1 MMVMVMVMVMMM
13 MMILMIIIIVI
24 IIISGFSHFST
35 HLSSHFS
42 AVETLFPAS
51 SVVGD
56 PLSVFFPIFD
66 TAGPSAVPHSDR
78 SSVRHWWRY
87 PNWWPFE
94 GKVIYIFVF
103 IYIFVKHGMEFGWNG
118 YCIQTSQ
125 YTIFHSVL
133 FPQVPCNLTRTNKEP
148 K

>member
-1 MMVMVMVMVMMM
+1 
-13 MMILMIIIIVI
+13 
-24 IIISGFSHFST
+24 
-35 HLSSHFS
+35 
-42 AVETLFPAS
+42 
-51 SVVGD
+51 VGD

-103 IYIFVKHGMEFGWNG
+103 IYIYICQTWDGIWLEWVLYSDKPVYNIPFGFV
-118 YCIQTSQ
+118 
-125 YTIFHSVL
+125 
-133 FPQVPCNLTRTNKEP
+133 PQVPCNLTRTNKEP